1 MRRLTSLSVLLAIV
15 GAGAYA
21 VPDYSLDP
29 ASLSVATIDG
39 TLFGLLAD
47 DDINGYSLGADPI
60 QANIRVF
67 FSVDR
72 LTIGAPGTAV
82 FNEALPAVESA
93 AADVYTSLGDS
104 TNQLVRQESFF
115 GLTTGFFGDDI
126 DALEYTGSGN
136 GYSYFTLGYLSTSN
150 AFGAAG
156 MANDIFLGLQGAF
169 ALFADGAIHIGLDAD
184 DDIDAFALWDVVN
197 PGQLDPGLD
206 LMLFSLSPFSPN
218 TLTSGWGGIY
228 SPADVF
234 FTDFTGS
241 FSVRFSA
248 ASLGLDAYDNLD
260 GLDTEIVPEPSTLAL
275 AGLAAATALARR
287 VSRGRRSI

>member
-1 MRRLTSLSVLLAIV
+1 MRRLTCLSAILAIV
-15 GAGAYA
+15 GAGAHA
-21 VPDYSLDP
+21 TPDYSLDP

-39 TLFGLLAD
+39 TLFGLVSD
-47 DDINGYSLGADPI
+47 DDINGYSLGADPVE
-60 QANIRVF
+60 ANIRLF

-72 LTIGAPGTAV
+72 VTVGAPGTAV
-82 FNEALPAVESA
+82 FSEAFPGIESA
-93 AADVYTSLGDS
+93 AGDVYTSLGDS
-104 TNQLVRQESFF
+104 TNQLVRQETSF

-136 GYSYFTLGYLSTSN
+136 GNSYFTLALLSTTN
-150 AFGAAG
+150 GFGAGG
-156 MANDIFLGLQGAF
+156 MANDIFLGLQDAF
-169 ALFADGAIHIGLDAD
+169 ALFADGVLDIGLDAD
-184 DDIDAFALWDVVN
+184 DDIDGFALWDVVN

-248 ASLGLDAYDNLD
+248 ASLGLNPDDNLD

-275 AGLAAATALARR
+275 LGLAAATALARR
-287 VSRGRRSI
+287 ATRRRGVH